1 MYLALVDL
9 EKSYKLL
16 SSETQLKIIIYFFHM
31 ATSIYSIFMFDHTFI
46 SRFPLLII
54 FLEKLEPLFIVSAHY
69 ILSNLGS
76 QGTDSK
82 SVNFPEG
89 IQQKPCEAVQDSLL
103 MVNLSVNN
111 GVENK
116 ICFSPKEN
124 I

>member
-1 MYLALVDL
+1 MALVDL
-9 EKSYKLL
+9 EGSYKLL
-16 SSETQLKIIIYFFHM
+16 SSETHLKIRIYFFHM
-31 ATSIYSIFMFDHTFI
+31 ATSIYIISMFDHTFK

-54 FLEKLEPLFIVSAHY
+54 FLEKLEPLFIVSACY
-69 ILSNLGS
+69 ILSHLRS

-82 SVNFPEG
+82 GVNFPEG

>member
-1 MYLALVDL
+1 MALVDL
-9 EKSYKLL
+9 EESCKLL
-16 SSETQLKIIIYFFHM
+16 SSETQLTIIIYFFHM
-31 ATSIYSIFMFDHTFI
+31 ATSIYIIFMFDQSFI

-54 FLEKLEPLFIVSAHY
+54 FLEKLEPLFIVSACY
-69 ILSNLGS
+69 VLSNLGS
-76 QGTDSK
+76 QSTDSK
-82 SVNFPEG
+82 GVNFPEG

-103 MVNLSVNN
+103 MVKLSVNS